1 MIDALAAIT
10 KLVSLDS
17 GISALCGTRVAPRH
31 KFSNS
36 TASNGWKTPAKG
48 IELQYDP
55 GGTPDIDTEVQNVR
69 IRAACYGEDDFQAAR
84 VHTALIHVTRETNRV
99 VIATSNGLAFIYWL
113 LLNGSPE
120 TLFNADIA
128 MPFVQIYLTA
138 RVAEVPIA

>member
-17 GISALCGTRVAPRH
+17 DIAALCGARVAPRH
-31 KFSNS
+31 KFSNA

-55 GGTPDIDTEVQNVR
+55 GGTPDIDTAIQNVR

-84 VHTALIHVTRETNRV
+84 VHAALIQVSRNTNRV
-99 VIATSNGLAFIYWL
+99 VITTSNGMAFVYWL
-113 LLNGSPE
+113 LLDGSPE
-120 TLFNADIA
+120 TLYNADIA
-128 MPFVQIYLTA
+128 MPFVQVYLAA
-138 RVAEVPIA
+138 RVAEIPIV